1 MVTNCT
7 LVRVRPARDKTV
19 YLEVKK
25 FPDVKD
31 AVLTYGEND
40 IILEV
45 EVESLERLDSF
56 IFGKL
61 RIFEGRRGDDTPDRS
76 QANEGARRRLGG

>member
-1 MVTNCT
+1 M
-7 LVRVRPARDKTV
+7 
-19 YLEVKK
+19 
-25 FPDVKD
+25 
-31 AVLTYGEND
+31 LTYGEND

-61 RIFEGRRGDDTPDRS
+61 RIFERRRGDDAPDRS
-76 QANEGARRRLGG
+76 QANEGARRRLVG